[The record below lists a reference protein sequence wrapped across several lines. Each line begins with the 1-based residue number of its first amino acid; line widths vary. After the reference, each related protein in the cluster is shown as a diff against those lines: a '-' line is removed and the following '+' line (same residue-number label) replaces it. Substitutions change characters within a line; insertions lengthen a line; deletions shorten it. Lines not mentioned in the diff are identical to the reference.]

1 MTGITARLK
10 RSKYRRELLNKFLAH
25 AVLWIIAGTIGAPF
39 FWLVTTS
46 LKSFREIFVFPQ
58 YGFRR
63 RCDGRTTS
71 RPGKQRP
78 FGQFYVNSVIVSVVG
93 VGLSLA
99 CCVLAA
105 YALACIPTRWNQ
117 LVFVVFLSTMMI
129 PQEASILPN
138 YRVISKLRWIDSYLG
153 LIVPSIASGFGI
165 FLMRQSFSRPQSI
178 Y

>member
-46 LKSFREIFVFPQ
+46 LKSFREIFVFPPVWFPETLRWENYVKAWQ
-58 YGFRR
+58 AA
-63 RCDGRTTS
+63 
-71 RPGKQRP
+71 P

-99 CCVLAA
+99 CCVLAQ
-105 YALACIPTRWNQ
+105 RGG
-117 LVFVVFLSTMMI
+117 
-129 PQEASILPN
+129 
-138 YRVISKLRWIDSYLG
+138 ISLCSLCSYL
-153 LIVPSIASGFGI
+153 P
-165 FLMRQSFSRPQSI
+165 
-178 Y
+178 

>member
-10 RSKYRRELLNKFLAH
+10 RSVPQRTPEQVPAH

-39 FWLVTTS
+39 FGWS
-46 LKSFREIFVFPQ
+46 QRH
-58 YGFRR
+58 
-63 RCDGRTTS
+63 S
-71 RPGKQRP
+71 RVSGNLCVSSMVSGDAAMGELRQAWQAAP

-117 LVFVVFLSTMMI
+117 LVFVVFLSTMI
-129 PQEASILPN
+129 PQEASFCRTTGSFQTALDRQLSWSDRAQHRQRFWHLP
-138 YRVISKLRWIDSYLG
+138 RAR
-153 LIVPSIASGFGI
+153 A
-165 FLMRQSFSRPQSI
+165 FSRPQSI